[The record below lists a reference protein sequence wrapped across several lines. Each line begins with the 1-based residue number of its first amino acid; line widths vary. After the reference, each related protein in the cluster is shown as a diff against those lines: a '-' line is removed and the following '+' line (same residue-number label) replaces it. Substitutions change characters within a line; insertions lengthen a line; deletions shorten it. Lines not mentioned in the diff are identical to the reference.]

1 MSAGDSTPPIY
12 TKTGDDGSTGM
23 LFGGRISKTNPRVE
37 AYGTIDEAVA
47 ALGIARAATTDDRMA
62 RVIFDLQRELFV
74 AGADLA
80 ANDRLRDNQ
89 VEGVT
94 RITREMTA
102 ALERRIDE
110 LIAEEPLRPVFVV
123 PGSNLE
129 SAAIDLARTIL
140 RRAERRLVAAI
151 EQGTISAPVV
161 LAYLNR
167 ASDLLYVVARR
178 VAGPDEPAS
187 HD

>member
-1 MSAGDSTPPIY
+1 MSAEEPAPPVY

-47 ALGIARAATTDDRMA
+47 ALGIARAVTTDERMA
-62 RVIFDLQRELFV
+62 GIIFDLQRELFV

-80 ANDRLRDNQ
+80 ANDRLRDRQ
-89 VEGVT
+89 VEGVSRT
-94 RITREMTA
+94 TREMTA
-102 ALERRIDE
+102 GLERRIDE
-110 LIAEEPLRPVFVV
+110 LVGEEPLRPVFVV

-129 SAAIDLARTIL
+129 SAALDLARTVL

-151 EQGTISAPVV
+151 EQGEITAPVV

-167 ASDLLYVVARR
+167 ASDLLYVIARR
-178 VAGPDEPAS
+178 TAGPEEPAS

>member
-1 MSAGDSTPPIY
+1 MPPEDPAPPVY

-23 LFGGRISKTNPRVE
+23 LFGGRISKTDPRVE

-47 ALGIARAATTDDRMA
+47 ALGIARAATTDE
-62 RVIFDLQRELFV
+62 RVAAIIFELQRELFV

-80 ANDRLRDNQ
+80 ANDRLRARQ
-89 VEGVT
+89 VEGVS

-102 ALERRIDE
+102 GLERRIDE

-123 PGSNLE
+123 PGANLE
-129 SAAIDLARTIL
+129 SAALDLARTIL

-151 EQGTISAPVV
+151 EQEKVAAPTV

-178 VAGPDEPAS
+178 VAGPEEPAS

>member
-1 MSAGDSTPPIY
+1 MSTEDPSPPVY

-23 LFGGRISKTNPRVE
+23 LFGGRISKADPRVE

-47 ALGIARAATTDDRMA
+47 ALGIARAATADERA
-62 RVIFDLQRELFV
+62 AAIIFDLQRELFV

-80 ANDRLRDNQ
+80 ANDRLRDRQ
-89 VEGVT
+89 VEGVS

-102 ALERRIDE
+102 GLERRIDE
-110 LIAEEPLRPVFVV
+110 LVAEEPLRPVFVV

-129 SAAIDLARTIL
+129 SAAVDLARTIL
-140 RRAERRLVAAI
+140 RRAERRLVAAVDHELI
-151 EQGTISAPVV
+151 AAADV

-167 ASDLLYVVARR
+167 ASDLLYVIARR
-178 VAGPDEPAS
+178 LAGPEEPVS